1 MPDIAYSIDEDLL
14 SSLLAPVEDQGREVG
29 YDPFEDDLFQD
40 VLDEIRRLVSGGAGQ
55 VRWETHIIDP
65 ATRLLREAGKDLRLA
80 TYLALAWTHTA
91 REPMDGL
98 AGGLTLLDGLLRVYG
113 ADLYPKRPDFRVKAL
128 NFLAER
134 AVMRLAQGE
143 PASAR
148 VPPFRR
154 LHAALEAYKTGRD
167 DEICRPFG
175 KLDDYLNDFE
185 ERLRIEAP
193 EQFEP
198 PAAPA
203 PEPAVKPEPSQP
215 VALAEPGPPSEPV
228 KATPASVATAPEK
241 PASPR
246 IATEMFE
253 EWAVAEAASL
263 RAANPLE
270 VKAFALLRAGLWT
283 GLPRAKG
290 NAKGTISAHG
300 TAPQTERQEITQL
313 LTAREWPTLLARVE
327 EQLPK
332 RRYWLDLNRYA
343 DMALAEMQGD
353 AAVAARSAIRGGVA
367 NLLIRLPDLPQMRDN
382 NNNPLADDET
392 RRWCAELVASGQG
405 DADPVDAAL
414 AAGRGRRK
422 TAKPKELMALFTS
435 PPVSVLRQGREWFR
449 WRLAQ
454 AQLAAECNLLPQALA
469 LSDELA
475 AEAGAMALDRWEPA
489 LALALHRLRLR
500 CFTHGDVAKLR
511 PEMERRAEQARSQA
525 ILFRLDPVGAVDGN
539 G

>member
-1 MPDIAYSIDEDLL
+1 MPDIAYSIDQDLL
-14 SSLLAPVEDQGREVG
+14 SSLLAPVEDHEREVG

-40 VLDEIRRLVSGGAGQ
+40 VLDEIRRLVSEGAGR

-65 ATRLLREAGKDLRLA
+65 STRLLRGAGKDLRLA
-80 TYLALAWTHTA
+80 TYLALAWTYTA
-91 REPMDGL
+91 PDPMDGL
-98 AGGLTLLDGLLRVYG
+98 ANGLILLDGLLRTYP
-113 ADLYPKRPDFRVKAL
+113 ADIYPQRPDFRVKAL
-128 NFLAER
+128 NFLTER
-134 AVMRLAQGE
+134 AVLRLSQGE
-143 PASAR
+143 PAGGR
-148 VPPFRR
+148 VPSFHR
-154 LHAALEAYKTGRD
+154 LRTALETYQTDRGD
-167 DEICRPFG
+167 DLFRPLG
-175 KLDDYLNDFE
+175 KLDDYLSDFE

-193 EQFEP
+193 EQFAPPPVVP
-198 PAAPA
+198 PAA
-203 PEPAVKPEPSQP
+203 EPVPSQP
-215 VALAEPGPPSEPV
+215 ALAGEVGPQVALSPVVPTGEAVV
-228 KATPASVATAPEK
+228 KADK
-241 PASPR
+241 PAIPR
-246 IATEMFE
+246 IVSEIFE

-270 VKAFALLRAGLWT
+270 VRAFALLRAGLWT
-283 GLPRAKG
+283 GLSRSIGA
-290 NAKGTISAHG
+290 AKGTISAHG

-313 LTAREWPTLLARVE
+313 LTAREWLALLTRVE

-353 AAVAARSAIRGGVA
+353 AAAAARRAIRGAVA

-414 AAGRGRRK
+414 ADGRGRRK

-500 CFTHGDVAKLR
+500 CFAHGDVAKLR
-511 PEMERRAEQARSQA
+511 PEAERRAEQARSQA

>member
-1 MPDIAYSIDEDLL
+1 MPDTAYSIDEDLL
-14 SSLLAPVEDQGREVG
+14 SSLLASVEDHASEAG

-40 VLDEIRRLVSGGAGQ
+40 VLDEIRRLVSEGAGR

-65 ATRLLREAGKDLRLA
+65 ATRLLREVGKDLRLA

-98 AGGLTLLDGLLRVYG
+98 ANGLILLDGLLRTYPV
-113 ADLYPKRPDFRVKAL
+113 DLHPHRQDFRVKAL
-128 NFLAER
+128 NFLTER
-134 AVMRLAQGE
+134 AVLRLAQDE
-143 PASAR
+143 PAGSR
-148 VPPFRR
+148 VTAYRR
-154 LHAALEAYKTGRD
+154 LRTALETYRTDQA
-167 DEICRPFG
+167 DELCRPLG
-175 KLDDYLNDFE
+175 KLDDHLSDFE

-193 EQFEP
+193 EQFAPPPAVP
-198 PAAPA
+198 PAAEHVPA
-203 PEPAVKPEPSQP
+203 PPLPLTEASRSEVPPQAVS
-215 VALAEPGPPSEPV
+215 ANGTTS
-228 KATPASVATAPEK
+228 PEK

-246 IATEMFE
+246 IVAEMFE

-270 VKAFALLRAGLWT
+270 VRAFALLRAGLWT
-283 GLPRAKG
+283 GLSRAQG
-290 NAKGTISAHG
+290 AAKGTISAHG

-313 LTAREWPTLLARVE
+313 LTAREWPVLLSRVE

-353 AAVAARSAIRGGVA
+353 AAAAARRAIRGAVA

-392 RRWCAELVASGQG
+392 RRWCAELVASGLG
-405 DADPVDAAL
+405 DADPVDAVL
-414 AAGRGRRK
+414 ADGRGRRK

-475 AEAGAMALDRWEPA
+475 AEAGAMSLDRWEPA
-489 LALALHRLRLR
+489 LALTLHRLRLR

-511 PEMERRAEQARSQA
+511 PEAERRAEQARSQA